1 MDPYDVLGLPRDAD
15 DETIRKRYLEQV
27 RRFSPD
33 AAPEEFQRIRKAY
46 EQIKDEGARRRHELF
61 DHTMPGETPFGAF
74 LAYIRCC
81 EGRRPPSQEELKEYL
96 RKCLKN

>member
-1 MDPYDVLGLPRDAD
+1 MDPYDVLGLPHDAD

-33 AAPEEFQRIRKAY
+33 TAPEKFQRLRQAY
-46 EQIKDEGARRRHELF
+46 EQVMDEGARRRYELF
-61 DHTMPGETPFGAF
+61 DAAMPGETPFGAF
-74 LAYIRCC
+74 LAFVRCC
-81 EGRRPPSQEELKEYL
+81 ETRRPPSHEQLKEYL